1 MMAEITQSSTLPD
14 HAQLANLVD
23 AILAVA
29 KQHGASSAAAAV
41 SFSQGLSV
49 TARLRE
55 VEKLQHHRKR
65 SLGVTVYFGQRKGSA
80 STSDWGQQA
89 IADTVQA
96 ACDIARYT
104 AADNCAGLADSDRL
118 AQTIPELDLYH
129 PWTLEPQAA
138 IELAQQCE
146 SAALDFDQRIKN
158 SEGASLSSSSSFTFY
173 GNSDGFSAGYPSS
186 RHAISCGVI
195 GQDDSGMQRDHWYSI
210 SRENTELEPA
220 QHVGTR
226 AAERAV
232 ARLNSRQLA
241 TQTAPVLFVPELA
254 RGLFSHFISAISGAA
269 LYRKA
274 SFLLDQVGKSI
285 FPTHVTI
292 HERPHLP
299 KALASAPFDSEGVAT
314 HARELISNGVL
325 QGYVLDSYAARR
337 LGLQTTG
344 NSGGIHNLIVEPGD
358 LDFTQLLQTM
368 QTGLVVTHLM
378 GQGVNIVTGDYSRG
392 ASGFWV
398 ENGEIQYPVE
408 EITIAG
414 KLPTMFNNI
423 LHLGND
429 VDKRGAIQ
437 CGSVLIEAMTIA
449 GK

>member
-1 MMAEITQSSTLPD
+1 MVEIAQHSTLPD
-14 HAQLANLVD
+14 QAQLADLVD
-23 AILAVA
+23 TILTTA

-55 VEKLQHHRKR
+55 VEKLQHHRNR

-80 STSDWGQQA
+80 NTSDWGEQA

-118 AQTIPELDLYH
+118 AKTIPELDLYH
-129 PWTLEPQAA
+129 PWALEPEAA

-158 SEGASLSSSSSFTFY
+158 SEGASIGSGSSFTFY
-173 GNSDGFSAGYPSS
+173 GNSHGFSAGYPTS
-186 RHAISCGVI
+186 RHSISCGVI
-195 GQDDSGMQRDHWYSI
+195 GQNDSGMQRDHWYST
-210 SRENTELEPA
+210 SRENTNLESA
-220 QHVGTR
+220 QAVGKR
-226 AAERAV
+226 AAERAI
-232 ARLNSRQLA
+232 ARLDSRQLT

-254 RGLFSHFISAISGAA
+254 RGLFSHFISAISGGA

-274 SFLLDQVGKSI
+274 SFLLDQIGKQI
-285 FPTHVTI
+285 FPAYVTI
-292 HERPHLP
+292 HERPHLA
-299 KALASAPFDSEGVAT
+299 KALASAPFDGEGVAT
-314 HARELISNGVL
+314 QSREIINQGIL

-344 NSGGIHNLIVEPGD
+344 NSGGIHNLIVESGE
-358 LDFTQLLQTM
+358 LGFEQLLQTL
-368 QTGLVVTHLM
+368 QKGLVVTHLM

-398 ENGEIQYPVE
+398 EDGEIQYPVE

-423 LHLGND
+423 LHIGND
-429 VDKRGAIQ
+429 IDKRGAIQ